1 MSAVLVTNYRGRFAP
16 RSPVLTAIA
25 SGTWSRFLAIGRPD
39 IPRSIPISGVG
50 HATISAGRTATG
62 SGFRCRFSVMIVPIY
77 RACLQLASSACIKIA
92 NDDHTRRRFLESI
105 FLHDRP
111 GARCSSPIFSGG
123 LPLKLPG
130 PIAITSGSW
139 SRFPVMIASDHR
151 TRRRFSEPISRHG
164 HPRPPGTPPIFGL
177 AFPPRSPRSAEHAA
191 NFRGWL

>member
-16 RSPVLTAIA
+16 RSPVLIAIA
-25 SGTWSRFLAIGRPD
+25 SGTWSRFRAIDCPD

-62 SGFRCRFSVMIVPIY
+62 SGFRCRFPIMIVPIY

-111 GARCSSPIFSGG
+111 GARRSSPIFFVGF
-123 LPLKLPG
+123 PLKLPG

-139 SRFPVMIASDHR
+139 SRFLAMVTQDHLA
-151 TRRRFSEPISRHG
+151 RRQYLDSHSRLGRPGLPSMPPISGDGFSSRL
-164 HPRPPGTPPIFGL
+164 PERTY
-177 AFPPRSPRSAEHAA
+177 PPR
-191 NFRGWL
+191 